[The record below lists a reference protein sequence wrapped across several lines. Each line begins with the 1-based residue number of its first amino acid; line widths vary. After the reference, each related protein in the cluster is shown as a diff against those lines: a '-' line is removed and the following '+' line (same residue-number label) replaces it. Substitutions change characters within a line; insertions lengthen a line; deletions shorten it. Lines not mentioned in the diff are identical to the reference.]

1 MRLHLIISRH
11 GLPVTRILWT
21 TSAASSGEYGA
32 RHPAPTAAVASSR
45 TPNIAFSNG
54 GYTVAQLLEDVNEVV
69 PLETEPHVFDEELSG
84 QWGLED
90 YVVEVAGSECLHF
103 MEVDG
108 LLRDGDEVV
117 IRALQLADLRTRR
130 LCGRHQI
137 TSEGKHLID
146 GVPFGS
152 PYMKRSTTTRPAITI
167 PPRKKRRTV
176 FSGWEHGPGLAVEDA
191 LGEPADEEGDG
202 EWVPPPETGF
212 GKELSIMPPEHE
224 ESMGTVIRHP
234 IEHLAESD
242 SERDLSDVD
251 EDEDENE
258 NESELE
264 SELQALKEDFE
275 ESSQFV
281 DIRNQT
287 RNPSGHAL
295 RATSVS
301 KRPTSKGSTAAAS
314 IVSSS
319 KRSRGDDFSSPRTS
333 KAVRF
338 NQGDQDTPEPQHAN
352 EIATEPPLSASDSAV
367 SSDSDSD
374 SDNSGSD
381 SDSDSDSSD
390 DDEEEEEEEEEEQE
404 ASSSEVEPAREL
416 TAPASESSSGSSSGS
431 SSDSSSDSD
440 SSDSSG
446 SSDSESEDEVPPA
459 PKVVQLPP
467 VISAPGEGST
477 RTKKS
482 NNRLKL
488 RRRLSKLKELGAL
501 PEEADF
507 DALRSWEHANGGW
520 FNPEQSLI
528 SEVSA
533 KPTPELSA
541 EKSAKQLKKEK
552 KEREQQEFEA
562 KRQKLLRDLASGNG
576 VDVDQTSEKENVPPP
591 APAAEPPV
599 SEQIS
604 TEEKPEEESSKEAAH
619 RRTLD
624 VASSRRL
631 LFGSLGMR
639 TPKTK
644 EEEEQ
649 TRRKLAAKAS
659 ATARPKRTSRAAHED
674 VDQMDEG
681 EDDNEHEGDWMN
693 KLVIRAVECVYPDVA
708 VTAPPYPFVQRWDKE
723 ANASIRELKGPTK
736 KRKRKQRIQVYH
748 NEEEEYDENGNW
760 YGDDY
765 YQEGDQSYYD
775 TTADDYYQ
783 GHYGGEAQEDHQLNY
798 DEGPEPA
805 VSEDLPLPPSD
816 MDTIPNLDEEDV
828 KVGAI
833 IVFRQLDMSKAT
845 NWQPQMSD
853 YRVAEVR
860 SVKEHGVINVL
871 LAKRDRKQRPIGQDN
886 ELRQFSKFEVPDL
899 ANDEEEDD
907 GYRELALAE
916 LSDPKLLRPGSSG
929 GDENTQEGS
938 IVSVVEE
945 SVPNTQPS
953 PEMDLDETTFVT
965 IGNEISWLESP
976 REPANSPPGEAK
988 QTPGG
993 LPQIE
998 VQTGSDQ
1005 RSVTPPIPSP
1015 DFTGFHSARS
1025 WQQETPGLDANLEGR
1040 TLVSAETPS
1049 AGANRDE
1056 GPSVVS
1062 YASANQSFDDT
1073 TNDVPDEPERQVVES
1088 LVPPGESGPQSGSLL
1103 STIDSNGVVPSSQ
1116 VIKQENVKKEQRG
1129 EPRSSRESW
1138 SDMLERLRGGQS
1150 DAYELLSISDSDVD
1164 EDTSALEP
1172 LQWPSSSKK
1181 SKSPPKS
1188 PQPPKSTP
1196 NDASNPADPTHL
1208 LSFFSPA
1215 GSTRSKKSQ
1224 LAREPAPG
1232 QPSGS
1237 APKASQIPASQASQI
1252 VDLTLSTDGS
1262 PAPESSLTPSQ
1273 RRRSARFDP
1282 KQESTRSQG
1291 SRASTT
1297 GSQPVVEVFSSPA
1310 QSQKKKRRT
1319 SRKF

>member
-1 MRLHLIISRH
+1 MRLHLVISRH

-45 TPNIAFSNG
+45 TPNAAFSNG

-117 IRALQLADLRTRR
+117 YVCESNFTTQSQIANLLAYRIRALQLADLRTRR

-152 PYMKRSTTTRPAITI
+152 PFLKRSTTTRPAITI

-176 FSGWEHGPGLAVEDA
+176 FSGWEHGPDFSGEGAA
-191 LGEPADEEGDG
+191 LDETADDEGDG
-202 EWVPPPETGF
+202 DWAPPPQTGF

-234 IEHLAESD
+234 IEHLAESE
-242 SERDLSDVD
+242 SEGDLSDVNED

-258 NESELE
+258 NELE

-287 RNPSGHAL
+287 RNASGHAL

-301 KRPTSKGSTAAAS
+301 KRPTSKGSIAAAS
-314 IVSSS
+314 TNSSS
-319 KRSRGDDFSSPRTS
+319 KRSRGDDLSSPRIS

-338 NQGDQDTPEPQHAN
+338 NKGDEGVPEAPQAK
-352 EIATEPPLSASDSAV
+352 ESAAEPKLSDPESAA
-367 SSDSDSD
+367 SSDSDS
-374 SDNSGSD
+374 SSEND

-390 DDEEEEEEEEEEQE
+390 DDDNDDD
-404 ASSSEVEPAREL
+404 ASSSEVEPAKEVVVL
-416 TAPASESSSGSSSGS
+416 SSES

-440 SSDSSG
+440 SSDSSA
-446 SSDSESEDEVPPA
+446 SESEDEAPPA
-459 PKVVQLPP
+459 PKAQPPP
-467 VISAPGEGST
+467 VVSAPGEGSI

-501 PEEADF
+501 PDEADF
-507 DALRSWEHANGGW
+507 DALRSWEDSSGGW

-528 SEVSA
+528 SEAPAKPVPEESSA
-533 KPTPELSA
+533 KSA
-541 EKSAKQLKKEK
+541 KSAKQLKKEQ
-552 KEREQQEFEA
+552 KEQEQKEFEA

-591 APAAEPPV
+591 ASAAEAPT
-599 SEQIS
+599 SEQVS

-624 VASSRRL
+624 VASSRRM

-659 ATARPKRTSRAAHED
+659 ASARPQRPSQIFQENA
-674 VDQMDEG
+674 DQMDEDD
-681 EDDNEHEGDWMN
+681 DDNEHEGDWMN
-693 KLVIRAVECVYPDVA
+693 KLVVHAVECVYSDVPM
-708 VTAPPYPFVQRWDKE
+708 TAPPYPFVQRWDKE
-723 ANASIRELKGPTK
+723 ANASIREQKGPTK
-736 KRKRKQRIQVYH
+736 KRKRKQRIQVY
-748 NEEEEYDENGNW
+748 NNEEEYDENGNW

-765 YQEGDQSYYD
+765 YQEDDQGYHD
-775 TTADDYYQ
+775 GTADDYYQ
-783 GHYGGEAQEDHQLNY
+783 GHYGGEAQGDDQLNY
-798 DEGPEPA
+798 DEGPEPEPSA
-805 VSEDLPLPPSD
+805 VSDDLPLPPSD
-816 MDTIPNLDEEDV
+816 MSTVPVLSQSGV

-845 NWQPQMSD
+845 NWQPQMSG

-860 SVKEHGVINVL
+860 SIKGQGVINVL
-871 LAKRDRKQRPIGQDN
+871 LAKRDRKQPQADEDN

-899 ANDEEEDD
+899 ANEEEEDD
-907 GYRELALAE
+907 GYRELAFAE
-916 LSDPKLLRPGSSG
+916 LSDPKLLRPAPSG
-929 GDENTQEGS
+929 GDGKTPEGS
-938 IVSVVEE
+938 IVSVVKE
-945 SVPNTQPS
+945 SVPNAELA

-965 IGNEISWLESP
+965 IGNEVSRLDSP
-976 REPANSPPGEAK
+976 RESADAPGESQ
-988 QTPGG
+988 QTPGE
-993 LPQIE
+993 LPHIQ
-998 VQTGSDQ
+998 VQAGSNQ

-1015 DFTGFHSARS
+1015 SFTGFHSARS
-1025 WQQETPGLDANLEGR
+1025 WQQETPVLDGNLEGR
-1040 TLVSAETPS
+1040 TLVGGETPS
-1049 AGANRDE
+1049 ARINRDE
-1056 GPSVVS
+1056 GPSMLS
-1062 YASANQSFDDT
+1062 YTSANQSFDDT
-1073 TNDVPDEPERQVVES
+1073 PHDTPDQPERQVFES
-1088 LVPPGESGPQSGSLL
+1088 LVPPGESGPASASLL
-1103 STIDSNGVVPSSQ
+1103 STIESTGGVPSSQ
-1116 VIKQENVKKEQRG
+1116 NVKKESVKNEQRN
-1129 EPRSSRESW
+1129 EPPRSSAESW
-1138 SDMLERLRGGQS
+1138 AAMLERLRGGPS
-1150 DAYELLSISDSDVD
+1150 EIDELLSISDTDISG
-1164 EDTSALEP
+1164 EP
-1172 LQWPSSSKK
+1172 FRPKSP
-1181 SKSPPKS
+1181 SKSPK
-1188 PQPPKSTP
+1188 PPKSTQ
-1196 NDASNPADPTHL
+1196 NGTSDSADPTHL
-1208 LSFFSPA
+1208 LDFFSPA
-1215 GSTRSKKSQ
+1215 GSTRPKQSQ
-1224 LAREPAPG
+1224 SARESASSRIPESE
-1232 QPSGS
+1232 PS
-1237 APKASQIPASQASQI
+1237 ASQIPGSQVSEI
-1252 VDLTLSTDGS
+1252 IDLTSSPAGS
-1262 PAPESSLTPSQ
+1262 PAPEPKITPSQ
-1273 RRRSARFDP
+1273 RRKSARSGQKQDP
-1282 KQESTRSQG
+1282 PQSRR
-1291 SRASTT
+1291 SRASTG
-1297 GSQPVVEVFSSPA
+1297 GSQPAVVVTNSPA
-1310 QSQKKKRRT
+1310 QSQKKRRT